1 MKDKLQKLSLKE
13 IEKFNE
19 LMIKE
24 GWDSLVID
32 SRSAVQ
38 GYQLGYLQALKD
50 NLTKE
55 QIEAWLKL

>member
-24 GWDSLVID
+24 GVRMGRI
-32 SRSAVQ
+32 
-38 GYQLGYLQALKD
+38 
-50 NLTKE
+50 NL
-55 QIEAWLKL
+55 